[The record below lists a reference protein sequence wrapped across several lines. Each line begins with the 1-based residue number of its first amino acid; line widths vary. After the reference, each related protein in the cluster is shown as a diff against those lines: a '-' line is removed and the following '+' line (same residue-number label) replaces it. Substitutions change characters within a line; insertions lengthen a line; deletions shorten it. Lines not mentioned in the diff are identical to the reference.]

1 MKKLLA
7 ILLVGLIMLSFAT
20 CGTNDNPSGNKN
32 NPSVSQSGEEN
43 NNSGGN
49 TNSGKLSMD
58 DINND
63 NWQKVIQ
70 DNFLGVTVNL
80 PEGWTVSYTKS
91 MGGVHVYFDCKTDA
105 DGVAAFL
112 EGVFSELKKV
122 AVGEIKYYGYGVFD
136 DITYNSIDDLKD
148 DSGWMLDKEFNV
160 PVDANGSKKI
170 YISYGVERGND
181 ETTGEWYIKQVQIY
195 LSQNGNWD

>member
-7 ILLVGLIMLSFAT
+7 FLLVAMMIFSLAA
-20 CGTNDNPSGNKN
+20 CGNEETPSGSDD
-32 NPSVSQSGEEN
+32 PGTSQSGEN
-43 NNSGGN
+43 NDSQGGESTNSGG
-49 TNSGKLSMD
+49 LSMD